1 MKVRLLELAVLGE
14 EWLGEIDFD
23 NLNSFMKEDFA
34 IFEKFNH

>member
-23 NLNSFMKEDFA
+23 NLNSFMKDIGSDMTFY
-34 IFEKFNH
+34 